1 MDVEITKLD
10 GSKIKLSDIGVK
22 VRDFIVSSIELRPTY
37 AEIDGRNGHVDM
49 GADYGSRNIDI
60 PFLFKADDMH
70 GVALK
75 RDNLYDLIAGH
86 EPFYVREMRRIKHHP
101 GHVYEDKSDER
112 EYKAHDYD
120 NYFVGG
126 KRYKVRLAGE
136 INIEQTREYGFG
148 EIALETTDLPFAE
161 SIGTTADIDRE
172 GLSAVQARWGAG
184 MGLFADDGTLK
195 YTHSSTSFRIY
206 NAGNIAINPFDYELI
221 IAINNASKGYELR
234 NNTTGDV
241 FKVIDDIAQGDLI
254 IDKGTVTVNGLQA
267 LRATN
272 KQFITLAPGWNSFT
286 QNQPRAVAF
295 DTRFYYR

>member
-37 AEIDGRNGHVDM
+37 ADIDGRNGHVDM
-49 GADYGSRNIDI
+49 GADYGSRSIVI

-75 RDNLYDLIAGH
+75 RDDLYDLIAGH

-172 GLSAVQARWGAG
+172 GLSAVQAKWGAG

-195 YTHSSTSFRIY
+195 YTHSSRTFRIY

-241 FKVIDDIAQGDLI
+241 FKVIDDIAQGELI